1 MRTISA
7 VPFRCSSSRVAFFYT
22 WLHSQR
28 THLLKKGSGWRS
40 REDVDL
46 LSLQFLHG
54 LRDVVRQLLHRRHLE
69 HTQREHPA
77 GQSKTHP
84 ARVLSRYALTLASD
98 HNAQS
103 KYHDTVL
110 LGTTQEHFY
119 SE

>member
-1 MRTISA
+1 MLTISA

-28 THLLKKGSGWRS
+28 THLLKKGSGRRS
-40 REDVDL
+40 REDVDF

-84 ARVLSRYALTLASD
+84 ARVLSRYARTLASD